1 VGGLTLAVA
10 LSRYPDITVDVY
22 EAAQSFR
29 EIGAGVGIWP
39 RAFKVENFKTIT
51 STRARHDH
59 PFLGPTKV
67 RG

>member
-22 EAAQSFR
+22 EAAHSFR

-39 RAFKVENFKTIT
+39 RSFKVQSSAT
-51 STRARHDH
+51 SLSTCPRHDY
-59 PFLGPTKV
+59 LGATKI
-67 RG
+67 RR